1 MGVEFTDPAMRKR
14 AEFVFHTAPGMEGDA
29 VADLS
34 WEGIGAAL
42 DGLLVG
48 RGRLCWCCHVV
59 VVRSVRDVNGCLKRS
74 K

>member
-1 MGVEFTDPAMRKR
+1 MRER
-14 AEFVFHTAPGMEGDA
+14 AEFVFHATAGMEGDA

-34 WEGIGAAL
+34 WESIGAAL